1 MTPFMLYPKP
11 LFFLILE
18 NTVLYN
24 FDEIIDRRDTGSF
37 KWHYSDDT
45 IPLWVADMD
54 FKTAQPI
61 LAAIEQV
68 TQHGILGYT
77 VPTEP
82 LYQAIID
89 WHGSRYDLWLD
100 KRDIL
105 FSTGVVP
112 SLVLMM
118 KVFTEAGN
126 AVLIND
132 PIYTPFMTKVLD
144 NNRKL
149 VTSALQENE
158 GRYYLDLADI
168 EAKII
173 EHEIKLYLFC
183 NPHNPGGRVWT
194 ADELEA
200 LLLICKKH
208 DVAIVSDEIHQDLT
222 LKGHTFTPFLT
233 LATGYEHKMVSLT
246 SMTKTFNIAGI
257 KGSMIF
263 AKDSALLSKINQ
275 QQRLS
280 DEHELNLFAYTAMH
294 RAYEEGG
301 EWLAQALTYI
311 EANIDLTIQFLEEHL
326 PKIKVMRPEASYLI
340 WLDCSA
346 YAQDDQLLYDRLR
359 AAKVELSAGIK
370 YGNEGHLKMRL
381 NVACPKT
388 LLIEGLN
395 RMYTALNIDDFNI
408 VDSI

>member
-1 MTPFMLYPKP
+1 M
-11 LFFLILE
+11 
-18 NTVLYN
+18 LYN

-395 RMYTALNIDDFNI
+395 RMHTALNSNDFKQ
-408 VDSI
+408 

>member
-1 MTPFMLYPKP
+1 M
-11 LFFLILE
+11 
-18 NTVLYN
+18 LYN

-54 FKTAQPI
+54 FKAAQPI
-61 LAAIEQV
+61 LNTIEQV

-77 VPTEP
+77 KPTAA
-82 LYQAIID
+82 LYESIIQ
-89 WHGSRYDLWLD
+89 WHSSRYGLLLD
-100 KRDIL
+100 KQNIL
-105 FSTGVVP
+105 FSPGVVP
-112 SLVLMM
+112 SLALMM
-118 KVFTEAGN
+118 NVFTEVGD
-126 AVLIND
+126 AVLVND
-132 PIYTPFMTKVLD
+132 PIYTPFMTKVEQ
-144 NNRKL
+144 NGRTL
-149 VTSALQENE
+149 VMSALKEFDGKYQ
-158 GRYYLDLADI
+158 LDLADI

-173 EHEIKLYLFC
+173 EHKVKLYLLC

-194 ADELEA
+194 RQELEA
-200 LLLICKKH
+200 LLALCKKH

-222 LKGHTFTPFLT
+222 LSGYTFTPLLT
-233 LATGYEHKMVSLT
+233 LAKGYEHKVVSLT

-263 AKDSALLSKINQ
+263 AKDSTLLSKINQ

-280 DEHELNLFAYTAMH
+280 DEHELNLFAYAAM
-294 RAYEEGG
+294 RSAYEQGG

-311 EANIDLTIQFLEEHL
+311 EANIDLTLQFLEEHL

-346 YAQDDQLLYDRLR
+346 YTQDDQMLYDVLR
-359 AAKVELSAGIK
+359 EAKVELSAGIK

-395 RMYTALNIDDFNI
+395 RMHTALNSDAFKQ
-408 VDSI
+408 

>member
-1 MTPFMLYPKP
+1 M
-11 LFFLILE
+11 
-18 NTVLYN
+18 LYN
-24 FDEIIDRRDTGSF
+24 FDEIIDRRNTGSF
-37 KWHYSDDT
+37 KWHYTDDT

-68 TQHGILGYT
+68 AQHGILGYT
-77 VPTEP
+77 LPTEP
-82 LYQAIID
+82 LYQAIIQ
-89 WHGSRYDLWLD
+89 WHGNRYKLSLEQQ
-100 KRDIL
+100 DIL
-105 FSTGVVP
+105 FSPGVVP

-118 KVFTEAGN
+118 KVFTESGD

-149 VTSALQENE
+149 VTSALQENK
-158 GRYYLDLADI
+158 GRYHLDLVDI

-173 EHEIKLYLFC
+173 EHKVKLYLFC

-194 ADELEA
+194 TDELEA
-200 LLLICKKH
+200 LFLICKKH

-222 LKGHTFTPFLT
+222 LSGHTFIPFLT
-233 LATGYEHKMVSLT
+233 LATGYEHKVVSLT

-280 DEHELNLFAYTAMH
+280 DEHELNLFAYAAM
-294 RAYEEGG
+294 RSAYEQGG

-311 EANIDLTIQFLEEHL
+311 EANIELTLEFLEEHL

-346 YAQDDQLLYDRLR
+346 YEQDDQTLYDKLR
-359 AAKVELSAGIK
+359 SAKIELSAGIK
-370 YGNEGHLKMRL
+370 YGAEGHLKMRL
-381 NVACPKT
+381 NVACPKE
-388 LLIEGLN
+388 LLLEGLN
-395 RMYTALNIDDFNI
+395 RMQTALNSDVLNNNVI
-408 VDSI
+408 